1 MVNTNIEVKKMNK
14 IFKSIL
20 MFVLAFLFL
29 LLGVA
34 ILPLISN
41 LGEDILYLFV
51 GFSILIYTY
60 GLLLIKRV
68 VKAKGTIY
76 VISLT
81 ETILLTMIAL
91 FSIINF
97 FVDMNIISN
106 ASIIMGMAILIRCV
120 TEVIVA
126 YYITKENKTYSLSR
140 TLVNIL
146 LTILGTMFIASSTM
160 TNNIL
165 IYAFSAIFVIGSI
178 SHSCAISM
186 SLLNP
191 IMLPPF
197 RYFYSF

>member
-41 LGEDILYLFV
+41 LGENILYLFV

-97 FVDMNIISN
+97 FVDMNIVSN
-106 ASIIMGMAILIRCV
+106 ASIIMGMAILMRCV

-126 YYITKENKTYSLSR
+126 YYITKKNKTYSLSR

-165 IYAFSAIFVIGSI
+165 IYAFSAIFVVSSVATIVMGVVNLKNKT
-178 SHSCAISM
+178 M
-186 SLLNP
+186 VQ
-191 IMLPPF
+191 
-197 RYFYSF
+197 

>member
-106 ASIIMGMAILIRCV
+106 ASIIMGMAILMRCV

-165 IYAFSAIFVIGSI
+165 IYAFSAIFVVSSVATIVLGVVN
-178 SHSCAISM
+178 
-186 SLLNP
+186 LKNKT
-191 IMLPPF
+191 MLQ
-197 RYFYSF
+197 

>member
-20 MFVLAFLFL
+20 LFVLAFLFL

-41 LGEDILYLFV
+41 LGENILYLFV

-76 VISLT
+76 VLSLT

-106 ASIIMGMAILIRCV
+106 ASIIMGMAILMRCV

-165 IYAFSAIFVIGSI
+165 IYAFSAIFVVSSVATIVMGVVN
-178 SHSCAISM
+178 
-186 SLLNP
+186 LKNKT
-191 IMLPPF
+191 MLQ
-197 RYFYSF
+197 

>member
-41 LGEDILYLFV
+41 LGENILYLFV

-106 ASIIMGMAILIRCV
+106 ASIIMGMAILMRCV

-165 IYAFSAIFVIGSI
+165 IYAFSAIFVVSSVATIVMGVVNLKNKT
-178 SHSCAISM
+178 M
-186 SLLNP
+186 VQ
-191 IMLPPF
+191 
-197 RYFYSF
+197 

>member
-76 VISLT
+76 VLSLT

-106 ASIIMGMAILIRCV
+106 ASIIMGMAILMRCV

-165 IYAFSAIFVIGSI
+165 IYAFSAIFVVSSVATIVMGVVN
-178 SHSCAISM
+178 
-186 SLLNP
+186 LKNKT
-191 IMLPPF
+191 MLQ
-197 RYFYSF
+197 

>member
-76 VISLT
+76 VLSLT

-106 ASIIMGMAILIRCV
+106 ASIIMGMAILMRCV

-165 IYAFSAIFVIGSI
+165 IYAFSAIFVVSSVATIVMGVVNLKNKT
-178 SHSCAISM
+178 M
-186 SLLNP
+186 VQ
-191 IMLPPF
+191 
-197 RYFYSF
+197 

>member
-20 MFVLAFLFL
+20 LFVLAFLFL

-76 VISLT
+76 VLSLT

-106 ASIIMGMAILIRCV
+106 ASIIMGMAILMRCV

-165 IYAFSAIFVIGSI
+165 IYAFSAIFVVSSVATIVMGVVNLKNKT
-178 SHSCAISM
+178 M
-186 SLLNP
+186 VQ
-191 IMLPPF
+191 
-197 RYFYSF
+197 

>member
-20 MFVLAFLFL
+20 LFVLAFLFL

-41 LGEDILYLFV
+41 LGENILYLFV

-97 FVDMNIISN
+97 FVDMNIVSN
-106 ASIIMGMAILIRCV
+106 ASIIMGMAILMRCV

-165 IYAFSAIFVIGSI
+165 IYAFSAIFVVSSVATIVMGVVN
-178 SHSCAISM
+178 
-186 SLLNP
+186 LKNKT
-191 IMLPPF
+191 MLQ
-197 RYFYSF
+197 

>member
-106 ASIIMGMAILIRCV
+106 ASIIMGMAILMRCV
-120 TEVIVA
+120 TEVFVA

-165 IYAFSAIFVIGSI
+165 IYAFSAIFVVSSVATIVMGVVN
-178 SHSCAISM
+178 
-186 SLLNP
+186 LKNKT
-191 IMLPPF
+191 MLQ
-197 RYFYSF
+197 

>member
-20 MFVLAFLFL
+20 LFVLAFLFL

-41 LGEDILYLFV
+41 LGENILYLFV

-76 VISLT
+76 VLSLT

-106 ASIIMGMAILIRCV
+106 ASIIMGMAILMRCV

-165 IYAFSAIFVIGSI
+165 IYAFSAIFVVSSVATIVMGVVNLKNKT
-178 SHSCAISM
+178 M
-186 SLLNP
+186 VQ
-191 IMLPPF
+191 
-197 RYFYSF
+197 

>member
-14 IFKSIL
+14 IFKSIIL
-20 MFVLAFLFL
+20 FVLAFLFL

-41 LGEDILYLFV
+41 LGENILYLFV

-76 VISLT
+76 VLSLT

-106 ASIIMGMAILIRCV
+106 ASIIMGMAILMRCV

-165 IYAFSAIFVIGSI
+165 IYAFSAIFVVSSVATIVMGVVN
-178 SHSCAISM
+178 
-186 SLLNP
+186 LKNKT
-191 IMLPPF
+191 MLQ
-197 RYFYSF
+197 

>member
-20 MFVLAFLFL
+20 LFVLAFLFL

-76 VISLT
+76 VLSLT

-106 ASIIMGMAILIRCV
+106 ASIIMGMAILMRCV

-165 IYAFSAIFVIGSI
+165 IYAFSAIFVVSSVATIVMGVVN
-178 SHSCAISM
+178 
-186 SLLNP
+186 LKNKT
-191 IMLPPF
+191 MLQ
-197 RYFYSF
+197 

>member
-106 ASIIMGMAILIRCV
+106 ASIIMGMAILMRCV

-146 LTILGTMFIASSTM
+146 LTILGTMFIASSTIK
-160 TNNIL
+160 NKIL
-165 IYAFSAIFVIGSI
+165 IYAFSAIFVVSSVATIVMGVVN
-178 SHSCAISM
+178 
-186 SLLNP
+186 LKNKT
-191 IMLPPF
+191 MLQ
-197 RYFYSF
+197 

>member
-41 LGEDILYLFV
+41 LGENILYLFV

-106 ASIIMGMAILIRCV
+106 ASIIMGIAILMRCV

-165 IYAFSAIFVIGSI
+165 IYAFSAIFVVSSVATIVMGVVNLKNKT
-178 SHSCAISM
+178 M
-186 SLLNP
+186 VQ
-191 IMLPPF
+191 
-197 RYFYSF
+197 

>member
-20 MFVLAFLFL
+20 LFVLAFLFL

-41 LGEDILYLFV
+41 LGENILYLFV

-97 FVDMNIISN
+97 FVDMNIVSN
-106 ASIIMGMAILIRCV
+106 ASIIMGMAILMRCV

-165 IYAFSAIFVIGSI
+165 IYAFSAIFVVSSVATIVMGVVNLKNKT
-178 SHSCAISM
+178 M
-186 SLLNP
+186 VQ
-191 IMLPPF
+191 
-197 RYFYSF
+197 

>member
-20 MFVLAFLFL
+20 LFVLAFLFL

-106 ASIIMGMAILIRCV
+106 ASIIMGMAILMRCV

-165 IYAFSAIFVIGSI
+165 IYAFSAIFVASSVATIVMGVVN
-178 SHSCAISM
+178 
-186 SLLNP
+186 LKNKT
-191 IMLPPF
+191 MLQ
-197 RYFYSF
+197 

>member
-20 MFVLAFLFL
+20 LFVLAFLFL

-76 VISLT
+76 VLSLT

-106 ASIIMGMAILIRCV
+106 ASIIMGIAILMRCV

-165 IYAFSAIFVIGSI
+165 IYAFSAIFVVSSVATIVMGVVN
-178 SHSCAISM
+178 
-186 SLLNP
+186 LKNKT
-191 IMLPPF
+191 MLQ
-197 RYFYSF
+197 

>member
-1 MVNTNIEVKKMNK
+1 MVNTNIGVKKMNK

-106 ASIIMGMAILIRCV
+106 ASIIMGMAILMRCV

-165 IYAFSAIFVIGSI
+165 IYAFSAIFVVSSVATIVMGVVN
-178 SHSCAISM
+178 
-186 SLLNP
+186 LKNKT
-191 IMLPPF
+191 MLQ
-197 RYFYSF
+197 

>member
-1 MVNTNIEVKKMNK
+1 MVNTNIDVKKMNK

-106 ASIIMGMAILIRCV
+106 ASIIMGMAILMRCV

-165 IYAFSAIFVIGSI
+165 IYAFSAIFVVSSVATIVMGVVN
-178 SHSCAISM
+178 
-186 SLLNP
+186 LKNKT
-191 IMLPPF
+191 MLQ
-197 RYFYSF
+197 

>member
-41 LGEDILYLFV
+41 LCEDILYLFV

-106 ASIIMGMAILIRCV
+106 ASIIMGIAILMRCV

-165 IYAFSAIFVIGSI
+165 IYAFSAIFVVSSVATIVMGVVNLKNKT
-178 SHSCAISM
+178 M
-186 SLLNP
+186 VQ
-191 IMLPPF
+191 
-197 RYFYSF
+197 

>member
-41 LGEDILYLFV
+41 LGENILYLFV

-76 VISLT
+76 VLSLT

-106 ASIIMGMAILIRCV
+106 ASIIMGIAILMRCV

-165 IYAFSAIFVIGSI
+165 IYAFSAIFVVSSVATIVMGVVN
-178 SHSCAISM
+178 
-186 SLLNP
+186 LKNKT
-191 IMLPPF
+191 MLQ
-197 RYFYSF
+197 